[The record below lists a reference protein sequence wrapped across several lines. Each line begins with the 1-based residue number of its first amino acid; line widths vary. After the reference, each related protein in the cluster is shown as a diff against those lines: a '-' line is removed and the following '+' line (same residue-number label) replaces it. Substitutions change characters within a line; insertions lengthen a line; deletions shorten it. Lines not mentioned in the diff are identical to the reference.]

1 MSRNIIT
8 VSENGTVYIPYGE
21 IWMSEPELVWLFRVI
36 APMLR
41 ATVRA
46 VYKSGVCHIGRD
58 RAMFVRTH
66 GRRDECYSLRMV
78 TAFAFRINTPQ
89 AGIVRDALLERM
101 SRQRKEEKTVVFL
114 SLRADG
120 MLSGY

>member
-1 MSRNIIT
+1 MNRNIIT
-8 VSENGTVYIPYGE
+8 INDSGNVHIPYGE
-21 IWMSEPELVWLFRVI
+21 IWMSEPELVGLFRVI
-36 APMLR
+36 APTLR
-41 ATVRA
+41 AAVRA

-66 GRRDECYSLRMV
+66 GGRDECYSLRMV
-78 TAFAFRINTPQ
+78 TALVFRINTPQ

-101 SRQRKEEKTVVFL
+101 LRQRKEEKTVVFL

-120 MLSGY
+120 MLSGC